1 MSVVSD
7 RLRKARKKK
16 GYTQVEVQKK
26 TGIHNKTLSGYE
38 NEVSEPDIGSINLL
52 SDLYEVSVDWL
63 YGKTD
68 DPKKKNN
75 QASREID
82 ENRKYLIDKIMRAS
96 DEVLPDLTIIV
107 NRVIPDKD

>member
-1 MSVVSD
+1 LSVVSD

-16 GYTQVEVQKK
+16 GYTQVEVQ
-26 TGIHNKTLSGYE
+26 
-38 NEVSEPDIGSINLL
+38 
-52 SDLYEVSVDWL
+52 VDWL